1 MPEIHTI
8 DTNEI
13 EESVETL
20 LKAEWCPNDTKTKWL
35 NSLSWD
41 VYEVERNEWV
51 KADKPKG
58 PGIAESPNLDNLPHI
73 DALQHRPGEAGM
85 DLRPHVYDAVL
96 KQFILIDSGGQ
107 VSAFP
112 PEPGDVP
119 DPKLRLKAAN
129 GTKIQCDSK
138 T

>member
-41 VYEVERNEWV
+41 VYEVERAMNGSKLINQKVLALLSLQIWT
-51 KADKPKG
+51 
-58 PGIAESPNLDNLPHI
+58 ICHTLTRFSI
-73 DALQHRPGEAGM
+73 DQVRL
-85 DLRPHVYDAVL
+85 VWTCVL
-96 KQFILIDSGGQ
+96 MFMTLFSN
-107 VSAFP
+107 S
-112 PEPGDVP
+112 
-119 DPKLRLKAAN
+119 
-129 GTKIQCDSK
+129 SS
-138 T
+138 